1 MRIKPLFVLL
11 PLLVGCVIFSSI
23 EADLQWELD
32 VNRALWDAAAI
43 HDYSMT
49 FQRLCQCSIGFL
61 IPVRITVRGDT
72 IREVTNLETGAPV
85 EEAAQGAFLA
95 VDGVFDFIQDAI
107 NQNAAAIDVD
117 YNSTFGYPTD
127 VIIDFSRSQLTDD
140 TQFLIGEFKQ
150 LQPPSSPSIR

>member
-1 MRIKPLFVLL
+1 MRIKPLLVLL

-23 EADLQWELD
+23 EEDVQEELD

-49 FQRLCQCSIGFL
+49 FQRLCSFCSIEFL

-72 IREVTNLETGAPV
+72 IREVTELDTGVPVAPST
-85 EEAAQGAFLA
+85 EGAFLA

-107 NQNAAAIDVD
+107 TQNAVEIDVR

-127 VIIDFSRSQLTDD
+127 VIIDFSRSQFNDD
-140 TQFLIGEFKQ
+140 TQFQISDFVE
-150 LQPPSSPSIR
+150 LQ

>member
-1 MRIKPLFVLL
+1 MRIKPLLVLL

-23 EADLQWELD
+23 EEDVQEELD

-43 HDYSMT
+43 QDYSG
-49 FQRLCQCSIGFL
+49 IEFL

-72 IREVTNLETGAPV
+72 IREVTELDTGVPVAPST
-85 EEAAQGAFLA
+85 EGAFLA

-107 NQNAAAIDVD
+107 TQNAVEIDVR

-127 VIIDFSRSQLTDD
+127 VIIDFSRSQFNDD
-140 TQFLIGEFKQ
+140 TQFQISDFVE
-150 LQPPSSPSIR
+150 LQ